1 MESTGSSPPCPWS
14 RWWRCHDSYE
24 IAYDRQAVGTDDPT
38 RLWSDGETLW
48 VTDGAWAATTCLSS
62 MSSGQVASSVTGLY
76 PWLGYKLS
84 DRVSVWGATGY
95 GKGALTLTPGET
107 AALRSGLAMGMA
119 GGGLRGDLADS
130 VVAGFGLAQQTAA
143 WGETPG
149 TGERVEW
156 TEDATS
162 SNEIELNRK
171 GINIAGR
178 HLKGNG
184 NRHFPTGSGK
194 ARRRH
199 LVDFN
204 FMTSE
209 FRGT

>member
-1 MESTGSSPPCPWS
+1 MRYGRFVLNPAFFTP
-14 RWWRCHDSYE
+14 
-24 IAYDRQAVGTDDPT
+24 AF
-38 RLWSDGETLW
+38 RL
-48 VTDGAWAATTCLSS
+48 
-62 MSSGQVASSVTGLY
+62 
-76 PWLGYKLS
+76 
-84 DRVSVWGATGY
+84 
-95 GKGALTLTPGET
+95 GALCVRISIAVLCR
-107 AALRSGLAMGMA
+107 AAVLPLGVRN
-119 GGGLRGDLADS
+119 
-130 VVAGFGLAQQTAA
+130 VLAQQTAVS
-143 WGETPG
+143 GEAPG
-149 TGERVEW
+149 TGERVQC

-184 NRHFPTGSGK
+184 KRHFPTGSGK
-194 ARRRH
+194 AKRRH